1 MVVSP
6 VISAGA
12 GGRVAACALP
22 ASLEL
27 GAERAHAPSA
37 AAGGA
42 DERMLVRAA
51 SIPSEASLGGLNAL
65 GASLVGVGINY
76 N

>member
-27 GAERAHAPSA
+27 GERAHAPSA